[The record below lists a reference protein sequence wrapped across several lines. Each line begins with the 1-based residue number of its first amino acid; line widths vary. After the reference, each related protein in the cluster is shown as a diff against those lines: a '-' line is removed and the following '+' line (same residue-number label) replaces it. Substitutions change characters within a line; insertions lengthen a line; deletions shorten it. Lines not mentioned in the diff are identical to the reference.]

1 MGLRFRKSFKI
12 APGVRLNISNKS
24 TGLSFGGKGLRYSIN
39 SNGRRTTS
47 VGIPGTGISYVTSNS
62 SGKSYKT
69 NAYQN
74 LQKLKAQEN
83 LMLKEQEKERAKY
96 EVELF
101 NNCCEVVKSIHKEC
115 DDKVDWKNILNSKP
129 PYPIGEIGPKEKN
142 AIDEYENYKP
152 RFLEWLFKKDE
163 KAYNQLSKQI
173 EQAKVE
179 DENLLEE
186 WEELTELAKKVLDGN
201 IDAYFRIIEEMNPL
215 GDLSE
220 FGSGFEFSTDDSSIM
235 EVEFDVHSDKII
247 PKEEKKLTKT
257 GKLSIKQ
264 MTKTKYFELQQDYI
278 CSCILRI
285 ARDLFALL
293 PLETIFIHAYDTQLN
308 TITGHEERILIL
320 SVSINKEI
328 LNEINFE
335 DIDCSDSMSN
345 FPHNMNFKKTKGFDA
360 VNKVA
365 LEQI

>member
-1 MGLRFRKSFKI
+1 MGLRFRKSLKV

-47 VGIPGTGISYVTSNS
+47 VGIPGTGISYVTSS
-62 SGKSYKT
+62 SNGKPYQTKSY
-69 NAYQN
+69 QD
-74 LQKLKAQEN
+74 LQKLKAQEKI
-83 LMLKEQEKERAKY
+83 MLKEHEQERAKY

-101 NNCCEVVKSIHKEC
+101 NNCCEIVKSIHKEC
-115 DDKVDWKNILNSKP
+115 DEKVDWKNILNSKP
-129 PYPIGEIGPKEKN
+129 PYPFGEIGPKEKN
-142 AIDEYENYKP
+142 AIDKYEEYKP
-152 RFLEWLFKKDE
+152 RFFEWLFKKDE
-163 KAYNQLSKQI
+163 KAYIELSNQI
-173 EQAKVE
+173 EQAKME
-179 DENLLEE
+179 DENLLKE
-186 WEELTELAKKVLDGN
+186 WSELTGLAKKVLDGD
-201 IDAYFRIIEEMNPL
+201 IHTYFRVIEEMNPL
-215 GDLSE
+215 DDLSE

-264 MTKTKYFELQQDYI
+264 MTKTRYFELQQDYI

-293 PLETIFIHAYDTQLN
+293 PLETVFIHAYDNQLN
-308 TITGHEERILIL
+308 SFGNEERVLIL
-320 SVSINKEI
+320 SVGIDKRI
-328 LNEINFE
+328 LNELNFE

-345 FPHNMNFKKTKGFDA
+345 FPHNMNFKKTKGFGA
-360 VNKVA
+360 VSKVS
-365 LEQI
+365 LEPI